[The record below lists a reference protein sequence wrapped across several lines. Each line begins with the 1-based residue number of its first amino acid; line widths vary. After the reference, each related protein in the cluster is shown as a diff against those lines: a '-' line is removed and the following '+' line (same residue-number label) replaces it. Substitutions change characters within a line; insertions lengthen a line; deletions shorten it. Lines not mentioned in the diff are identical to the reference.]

1 MPAPAS
7 LICHRHC
14 RCTDAPGASFGMMY
28 ALGPIP
34 TPDRPFHCSE
44 FAMSLFRKLSLLLC
58 SAFWLAASTAHA
70 QTEAPDALIKRV
82 SNEMLELAKTDKQ
95 IQAGNQQRIME
106 VVQAKVIPHVNFQ
119 RMTAQAA
126 GRFWR
131 EATPEQQAALTTEFR
146 SLLIYTYAGAISQ
159 VRNQVLEFK
168 PMRASPDDD
177 EVEVR
182 SVVIQPRG
190 EPIQLNYRLE
200 KTAAGWKI
208 YDVNILG
215 AWLVETY
222 KGTFAAEINK
232 GGMDGLI
239 RALAERNRRLAAAPP
254 KQTKS

>member
-1 MPAPAS
+1 
-7 LICHRHC
+7 
-14 RCTDAPGASFGMMY
+14 
-28 ALGPIP
+28 
-34 TPDRPFHCSE
+34 
-44 FAMSLFRKLSLLLC
+44 MSTFRKFSFLFLTAFFLC
-58 SAFWLAASTAHA
+58 AGSASA
-70 QTEAPDALIKRV
+70 QQEAPDVLIKRV
-82 SNEMLELAKTDKQ
+82 SNEILELAKTDKQ

-119 RMTAQAA
+119 RMTAMAA

-146 SLLIYTYAGAISQ
+146 ALLIYTYSGAISQ

-168 PMRASPDDD
+168 PMRAVAGDD

-200 KTAAGWKI
+200 KTPTGWKI

-232 GGMDGLI
+232 GGIDGLI
-239 RALAERNRRLAAAPP
+239 RALAERNKRLAANPP
-254 KQTKS
+254 KPVKS

>member
-1 MPAPAS
+1 MS
-7 LICHRHC
+7 IFRKF
-14 RCTDAPGASFGMMY
+14 S
-28 ALGPIP
+28 
-34 TPDRPFHCSE
+34 
-44 FAMSLFRKLSLLLC
+44 SLFLFSVLLLAAG
-58 SAFWLAASTAHA
+58 SASA
-70 QTEAPDALIKRV
+70 QQEAPDVLVKRV
-82 SNEMLELAKTDKQ
+82 STEILELAKTDKQ

-119 RMTAQAA
+119 RMTAMAA

-146 SLLIYTYAGAISQ
+146 SLLIYTYSGAISQ

-168 PMRASPDDD
+168 PMRAGADDD

-182 SVVIQPRG
+182 SMVIQPRG

-200 KTAAGWKI
+200 KTASGWKI

-239 RALAERNRRLAAAPP
+239 RALAERNKRLAANPP
-254 KQTKS
+254 KPAKS